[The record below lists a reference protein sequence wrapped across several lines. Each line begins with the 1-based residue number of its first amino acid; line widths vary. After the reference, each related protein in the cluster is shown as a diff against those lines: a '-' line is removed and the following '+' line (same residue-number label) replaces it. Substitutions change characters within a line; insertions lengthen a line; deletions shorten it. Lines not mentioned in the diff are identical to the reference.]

1 MEPNVEIYCRKEKN
15 TKKDCSCLWLILGI
29 VAIVLSFFIGLL
41 VAATTAILATLTVGI
56 LIALVIILA
65 VLLVLV
71 IINVICCK
79 KNDKR
84 KNCC

>member
-15 TKKDCSCLWLILGI
+15 VKKDCSCLWLIVGI
-29 VAIVLSFFIGLL
+29 IAVILSFFIGLL
-41 VAATTAILATLTVGI
+41 VGATTGILGILTVGI
-56 LIALVIILA
+56 LVSLVIILV
-65 VLLVLV
+65 VLLIIS

-79 KNDKR
+79 KYDKK